1 METGNPV
8 SAGCA
13 CTRAQ
18 AAASIFN
25 DRNYDSPQ
33 RHAPAAADVLLD
45 CAGPW
50 RADRNCPVA
59 LHWGMTEEQEQEFTC
74 SFCGKGPQELR
85 SLFRGPE
92 ANICGECVRRLYDML
107 DEADD
112 PQSLQ

>member
-1 METGNPV
+1 MPV
-8 SAGCA
+8 IMTVRSAI
-13 CTRAQ
+13 RRLRP
-18 AAASIFN
+18 IWF
-25 DRNYDSPQ
+25 PI
-33 RHAPAAADVLLD
+33 APAP
-45 CAGPW
+45 GPLIDAFMS
-50 RADRNCPVA
+50 RYVA

-112 PQSLQ
+112 AQSLQ

>member
-1 METGNPV
+1 MRRLWSP
-8 SAGCA
+8 CF
-13 CTRAQ
+13 
-18 AAASIFN
+18 SI
-25 DRNYDSPQ
+25 
-33 RHAPAAADVLLD
+33 APAHGAPIETAPSRYT
-45 CAGPW
+45 G
-50 RADRNCPVA
+50 R
-59 LHWGMTEEQEQEFTC
+59 MTEEQEQEFTC